1 VDIHLGVDRAEGIF
15 VIEEKSKLKRESG
28 PERETGT
35 MDVVRSMCQSQED
48 SMLEGSV
55 ELVPGAAEEEEEEE
69 EEQTAAGENMAAA
82 AVGACSGETELVK
95 RRDSDQEVLDVR
107 RRSRS
112 KPLSASATRTRT
124 ARSSGFPLWMP
135 PVSGMHTAILASSS
149 TYPESTKRRHMSS

>member
-1 VDIHLGVDRAEGIF
+1 MGIVAIHLGVDRAEGVF

-35 MDVVRSMCQSQED
+35 EMDVVRSMCQSQED

-55 ELVPGAAEEEEEEE
+55 ELVLG
-69 EEQTAAGENMAAA
+69 AAGENMAAA

-107 RRSRS
+107 RRLRS

-124 ARSSGFPLWMP
+124 ARSSWFPLWMP
-135 PVSGMHTAILASSS
+135 PVSRMHTAILASSS